1 MTTATLELYK
11 ALIAAGVD
19 EKDAKTAANAVVGRE
34 EAIQFANKTDIAD
47 LKIEIANT
55 KTDLQRFLF
64 LALVSQAV
72 FVIGMTVTLTQILT

>member
-1 MTTATLELYK
+1 MTAATLELYK

-34 EAIQFANKTDIAD
+34 ESLQFANKTDIAE

-55 KTDLQRFLF
+55 KTELQRFLF

-72 FVIGMTVTLTQILT
+72 FVIGMTVTLIQILS